1 MSVVDPIEYY
11 SKRVFVGVVSGPIT
25 KTVTV
30 LESPARR
37 AIVYLLAI
45 HGPLTLKEISE
56 KLKLSPSTIHDHLK
70 KLKEADVIKEAE
82 EHPKK
87 FKVEIYYKLNV
98 PYILFSE
105 LRRLEHFLKNFIN
118 EFSMFMEKARS
129 SITDNIKDLNLRCLM
144 YGDRSLHERVVLV
157 ILNQLSIFIFSKLV
171 NEPLAYILINDLEES
186 KSNGS

>member
-1 MSVVDPIEYY
+1 LSTIDPVEYY
-11 SKRVFVGVVSGPIT
+11 GKKVFIGVVSGPIT

-45 HGPLTLKEISE
+45 YGPLTLKEISE
-56 KLKLSPSTIHDHLK
+56 KLNLSPSTIHDHLK
-70 KLKEADVIKEAE
+70 KLKEAEVIIEAK

-87 FKVEIYYKLNV
+87 FKVEIYYRLNI

-105 LRRLEHFLKNFIN
+105 LKRLEHFMKELID
-118 EFSMFMEKARS
+118 EFSAFIEKARGN
-129 SITDNIKDLNLRCLM
+129 IANNIKDLNLRCLM
-144 YGDRSLHERVVLV
+144 HKDRSLYERVVLV
-157 ILNQLSIFIFSKLV
+157 LLNQLSILIFSRLV

-186 KSNGS
+186 SVSVS